1 MKKLNGLFSKGL
13 AGKLI
18 RFVII
23 FVLGLGL
30 VFFVMLYVQTSLLK
44 KAVKDEE
51 VSRLNLIQGE
61 YRQSMDEY
69 NEDSLLQLNIWAAD
83 KTDDDFWIVEH
94 DMKSLGLQVED
105 VFRHPD
111 HYARIPVKEPRKE
124 NAGKYVLQLLCPN
137 GSENVDPKTIEIME
151 RLANLG
157 PMMEEMVRGNE
168 GYTLDLYISTPD
180 NVTLAMD
187 NLSDG
192 KFKEDGSI
200 RDYIPSTRPWYKGAV
215 ETGGMFISSAV
226 HSYFYDFNEVILGYP
241 IYVDGELVA
250 VLEAST
256 KLGVIEENMKTRN
269 VGKEGFSVLISKDG
283 QLVCSQREQGELA
296 LRDDL
301 SEDIR
306 TSVNPQLGE
315 MIKHALSGA
324 KDVDIITVDGEQF
337 YAAHAPLETIGWTQ
351 FSFASVKEM
360 TEPINNLVKDME
372 KSTDDTIKDISTD
385 FSKHT
390 VLLILG
396 LLILMLIAILMASKI
411 AKKRV
416 RPIEQ
421 MSESV
426 RSFVGENLEFKMQD
440 VYKTG
445 DEIQQLAES
454 FDHMSTKMKEY
465 LDEII
470 ENTAEKERVKAE
482 MEAATQIQK
491 KMLPAVAPVFYG
503 KNGYE
508 LFAKMETAKEVGGDL
523 YDFYYLDDDRLVL
536 MIGDVSGKGITAA
549 LFMALSKQMIKSQ
562 VLLHGGD
569 LVEAMNEANKR
580 LCEESVDAMFVTAW
594 IGVLTL
600 STGALEFVNAGHVY
614 AAVKR
619 DNGEFV
625 LEEDDHCV
633 LMAGVDF
640 AKYKLNRT
648 TLNAGDVVYLYTD
661 GVTEAHD
668 KDDRLFGEERL
679 LAALNEKADASCQE
693 LDEIVRRRVFEFAG
707 ETEQYDDITTV
718 CFKYTGNRS

>member
-1 MKKLNGLFSKGL
+1 
-13 AGKLI
+13 
-18 RFVII
+18 
-23 FVLGLGL
+23 
-30 VFFVMLYVQTSLLK
+30 
-44 KAVKDEE
+44 
-51 VSRLNLIQGE
+51 
-61 YRQSMDEY
+61 
-69 NEDSLLQLNIWAAD
+69 
-83 KTDDDFWIVEH
+83 
-94 DMKSLGLQVED
+94 
-105 VFRHPD
+105 
-111 HYARIPVKEPRKE
+111 
-124 NAGKYVLQLLCPN
+124 
-137 GSENVDPKTIEIME
+137 
-151 RLANLG
+151 
-157 PMMEEMVRGNE
+157 
-168 GYTLDLYISTPD
+168 
-180 NVTLAMD
+180 
-187 NLSDG
+187 
-192 KFKEDGSI
+192 
-200 RDYIPSTRPWYKGAV
+200 
-215 ETGGMFISSAV
+215 
-226 HSYFYDFNEVILGYP
+226 
-241 IYVDGELVA
+241 
-250 VLEAST
+250 
-256 KLGVIEENMKTRN
+256 
-269 VGKEGFSVLISKDG
+269 
-283 QLVCSQREQGELA
+283 
-296 LRDDL
+296 
-301 SEDIR
+301 
-306 TSVNPQLGE
+306 
-315 MIKHALSGA
+315 
-324 KDVDIITVDGEQF
+324 
-337 YAAHAPLETIGWTQ
+337 
-351 FSFASVKEM
+351 
-360 TEPINNLVKDME
+360 
-372 KSTDDTIKDISTD
+372 
-385 FSKHT
+385 
-390 VLLILG
+390 
-396 LLILMLIAILMASKI
+396 
-411 AKKRV
+411 
-416 RPIEQ
+416 
-421 MSESV
+421 
-426 RSFVGENLEFKMQD
+426 
-440 VYKTG
+440 
-445 DEIQQLAES
+445 
-454 FDHMSTKMKEY
+454 MKEY

-491 KMLPAVAPVFYG
+491 KMLPAVAPDFYG

-693 LDEIVRRRVFEFAG
+693 LDETVRRRVFEFAG

>member
-30 VFFVMLYVQTSLLK
+30 VFFVMLDVQTSLLK

-226 HSYFYDFNEVILGYP
+226 HSYFYDFNEVIFGYP

-491 KMLPAVAPVFYG
+491 KMLPAVAPDFYG

-693 LDEIVRRRVFEFAG
+693 LDETVRRRVFEFAG

>member
-1 MKKLNGLFSKGL
+1 MKKLNGSFSKGL

-30 VFFVMLYVQTSLLK
+30 GFFVMSYVQTPLLK

-200 RDYIPSTRPWYKGAV
+200 RDYIPSTRPGYKGAV

-226 HSYFYDFNEVILGYP
+226 HSYFYDFNEVIFGYP

-306 TSVNPQLGE
+306 TSVNP
-315 MIKHALSGA
+315 
-324 KDVDIITVDGEQF
+324 
-337 YAAHAPLETIGWTQ
+337 
-351 FSFASVKEM
+351 
-360 TEPINNLVKDME
+360 
-372 KSTDDTIKDISTD
+372 
-385 FSKHT
+385 
-390 VLLILG
+390 
-396 LLILMLIAILMASKI
+396 
-411 AKKRV
+411 
-416 RPIEQ
+416 
-421 MSESV
+421 
-426 RSFVGENLEFKMQD
+426 
-440 VYKTG
+440 
-445 DEIQQLAES
+445 
-454 FDHMSTKMKEY
+454 
-465 LDEII
+465 
-470 ENTAEKERVKAE
+470 
-482 MEAATQIQK
+482 
-491 KMLPAVAPVFYG
+491 
-503 KNGYE
+503 
-508 LFAKMETAKEVGGDL
+508 
-523 YDFYYLDDDRLVL
+523 
-536 MIGDVSGKGITAA
+536 
-549 LFMALSKQMIKSQ
+549 
-562 VLLHGGD
+562 
-569 LVEAMNEANKR
+569 
-580 LCEESVDAMFVTAW
+580 
-594 IGVLTL
+594 
-600 STGALEFVNAGHVY
+600 
-614 AAVKR
+614 
-619 DNGEFV
+619 
-625 LEEDDHCV
+625 
-633 LMAGVDF
+633 
-640 AKYKLNRT
+640 
-648 TLNAGDVVYLYTD
+648 
-661 GVTEAHD
+661 
-668 KDDRLFGEERL
+668 
-679 LAALNEKADASCQE
+679 
-693 LDEIVRRRVFEFAG
+693 
-707 ETEQYDDITTV
+707 
-718 CFKYTGNRS
+718 

>member
-1 MKKLNGLFSKGL
+1 MKKLNGLFSKGW

-30 VFFVMLYVQTSLLK
+30 VFFVMLDVQTSLLK

-226 HSYFYDFNEVILGYP
+226 HSYFYDFNEVIFGYP

-426 RSFVGENLEFKMQD
+426 RSFAGENLEFKMQD

-465 LDEII
+465 LDEMI

-491 KMLPAVAPVFYG
+491 KMLPAVAPDFYG

-693 LDEIVRRRVFEFAG
+693 LDETVRRRVFEFAG

>member
-226 HSYFYDFNEVILGYP
+226 HSYFYDFNEVIFGYP

-372 KSTDDTIKDISTD
+372 KSTDDTIKVISTD

-491 KMLPAVAPVFYG
+491 KMLPAVAPDFYG

-633 LMAGVDF
+633 FMAGVDF

-679 LAALNEKADASCQE
+679 LTALNEKADASCQE

-707 ETEQYDDITTV
+707 ETEQYDDITAV

>member
-30 VFFVMLYVQTSLLK
+30 VFFVMLDVQTSLLK

-226 HSYFYDFNEVILGYP
+226 HSYFYDFNEVIFGYP

-491 KMLPAVAPVFYG
+491 KMLPAVAPDFYG

>member
-30 VFFVMLYVQTSLLK
+30 VFFVMSYVQTSLLK
-44 KAVKDEE
+44 KAAKDEE
-51 VSRLNLIQGE
+51 VSRFNLIQGE

-137 GSENVDPKTIEIME
+137 GSENVAPKTIEIME

-168 GYTLDLYISTPD
+168 GYTLDLYISTTD

-187 NLSDG
+187 NLSDE

-200 RDYIPSTRPWYKGAV
+200 RDYIPSTRPGYKGAV
-215 ETGGMFISSAV
+215 ETGKMFVSPAV
-226 HSYFYDFNEVILGYP
+226 HSYFYDFNEVIFGYP

-372 KSTDDTIKDISTD
+372 KSTDDTINVITTD

-396 LLILMLIAILMASKI
+396 LLILMLVAILMASKI
-411 AKKRV
+411 AKKRLH
-416 RPIEQ
+416 PIEQ

-482 MEAATQIQK
+482 MEAATQIQQ
-491 KMLPAVAPVFYG
+491 KMLPAVAPDFNG

-523 YDFYYLDDDRLVL
+523 YDFYYLDDDRLVI

-580 LCEESVDAMFVTAW
+580 LCEESVDAMFVTVW

-633 LMAGVDF
+633 IMAGVDF

-679 LAALNEKADASCQE
+679 LAALNEKADASCQK
-693 LDEIVRRRVFEFAG
+693 LDEIVRRRTFEFAG
-707 ETEQYDDITTV
+707 ETEQYDDITTL
-718 CFKYTGNRS
+718 CFKYTGKRS

>member
-226 HSYFYDFNEVILGYP
+226 HSYFYDFNEVIFGYP

-426 RSFVGENLEFKMQD
+426 RSFAGENLEFKMQD

-470 ENTAEKERVKAE
+470 DNTAEKERVKAE

-491 KMLPAVAPVFYG
+491 KMLPAVAPDFYG

>member
-226 HSYFYDFNEVILGYP
+226 HSYFYDFNEVIFGYP

-491 KMLPAVAPVFYG
+491 KMLPAVAPDFYG

>member
-30 VFFVMLYVQTSLLK
+30 VFFVMLDVQTLLLK

-226 HSYFYDFNEVILGYP
+226 HSYFYDFNEVIFGYP

-491 KMLPAVAPVFYG
+491 KMLPAVAPDFYG

>member
-1 MKKLNGLFSKGL
+1 
-13 AGKLI
+13 
-18 RFVII
+18 
-23 FVLGLGL
+23 
-30 VFFVMLYVQTSLLK
+30 MLDVQTSLLK

-226 HSYFYDFNEVILGYP
+226 HSYFYDFNEVIFGYP

-491 KMLPAVAPVFYG
+491 KMLPAVAPDFYG

>member
-226 HSYFYDFNEVILGYP
+226 HSYFYDFNEVIFGYP

-250 VLEAST
+250 ALEAST

-491 KMLPAVAPVFYG
+491 KMLPAVAPDFYG

-693 LDEIVRRRVFEFAG
+693 LDETVRRRVFEFAG